1 MLHLSYKEEDQLNNA
16 GLSRVKIVLS
26 GLTVSIL
33 FIIMVMYVG
42 ADKIASAVSQASPLI
57 LVLSTVL
64 IIPSYILRALRWKL
78 LLNDVKSDVSIA
90 HAFWTTSI
98 GFMINFIIP
107 LRIGDLVRAYV
118 LGKKEHIGLRPSIS
132 SVMIENTLDL
142 IGQVTL
148 GILGLVIIFLM
159 PIGSS
164 TPAWFL
170 DIFKIIIVLLGIS
183 MASIVIGV
191 KREEALVGLM
201 DRILSR
207 LFIVSRKKGSI
218 IAFTRTFIRS
228 VKILSQEP
236 KLFIKTMLLTYA
248 YWIIQIFCIWL
259 VFQAFGYEAPL
270 ILILTGAIL
279 LWFTFLMPAVPG
291 YIGTFEAFWLIIFVG
306 LGLESPDKLLAMGAV
321 HHLLG
326 LAAIVAM
333 GCSGAMWLG
342 MSFDQFRKIKSQYR
356 L

>member
-1 MLHLSYKEEDQLNNA
+1 LNKSDLSKLKLVVA
-16 GLSRVKIVLS
+16 GVL
-26 GLTVSIL
+26 VSIL
-33 FIIMVMYVG
+33 FITMVMYVG
-42 ADKIASAVSQASPLI
+42 ADKIASAASQASPPILI
-57 LVLSTVL
+57 LSTVL

-78 LLNDVKSDVSIA
+78 ILNDVKSDVRIV

-98 GFMINFIIP
+98 GFMVNFIIP
-107 LRIGDLVRAYV
+107 LRIGDLARAYI
-118 LGKKEHIGLRPSIS
+118 LGKKEHIGFGPSIS

-148 GILGLVIIFLM
+148 GILGLVIIFLL

-164 TPAWFL
+164 TPPWFF
-170 DIFKIIIVLLGIS
+170 DIFKLIIALLGII

-191 KREEALVGLM
+191 KREEALVGM
-201 DRILSR
+201 IDRILAR
-207 LFIVSRKKGSI
+207 LFLVSGRRGSV
-218 IAFTRTFIRS
+218 IAFTKRFIRS
-228 VKILSQEP
+228 ARVLSQEP
-236 KLFIKTMLLTYA
+236 KLFIKTILLTYA

-259 VFQAFGYEAPL
+259 VFQAFGYEAPFIL
-270 ILILTGAIL
+270 ILIGAIL
-279 LWFTFLMPAVPG
+279 LWFTFLLPAVPG
-291 YIGTFEAFWLIIFVG
+291 YLGTFEAFWLLIFVG

-326 LAAIVAM
+326 LAAIIAM

-342 MSFDQFRKIKSQYR
+342 MSFGEFLKINWQHK